1 MTLTPS
7 VRAISLC
14 SFPRAAKSFAC
25 ASLVA
30 ISALECLFF
39 LAIAACIRPSHI
51 LLRQIFWCAVGANP
65 LFLGRG
71 QPFIAAQ
78 INMRDGALLG
88 MNVIPVYNI
97 GQVQMSVTV
106 CE

>member
-1 MTLTPS
+1 
-7 VRAISLC
+7 VRGRC
-14 SFPRAAKSFAC
+14 N
-25 ASLVA
+25 
-30 ISALECLFF
+30 ALF
-39 LAIAACIRPSHI
+39 LA
-51 LLRQIFWCAVGANP
+51 
-65 LFLGRG
+65 RG